1 MIIVQD
7 KLEGVMKTRLFV
19 LFVAVVIAVL
29 IGLLFYVNAGA
40 AYGCSR
46 YQITEEQPT
55 RILLR
60 ASTKESPTSIYAGL
74 YVLRFYCNMD
84 SDPEMEL
91 VARKRL
97 WLKVE
102 YWEAESLVRIIG
114 AASPEVSWYEQF
126 HWQRLVQDLRNTGWD
141 VIITKFSESKLWC
154 DLRNCAD
161 DRYFMAC
168 KVYGSIPGYFDCWYF
183 KNP

>member
-1 MIIVQD
+1 MKRTIVIGIAI
-7 KLEGVMKTRLFV
+7 LILV
-19 LFVAVVIAVL
+19 LF
-29 IGLLFYVNAGA
+29 GLLLFSIREAHA

-46 YQITEEQPT
+46 YQVVEEKPVGV
-55 RILLR
+55 LLR
-60 ASTKESPTSIYAGL
+60 AATKESPTSIYAGL
-74 YVLRFYCNMD
+74 YALRFYCNMD
-84 SDPEMEL
+84 SDPQLEL

-97 WLKVE
+97 WLKAE
-102 YWEAESLVRIIG
+102 YWEAEWVVRIIG

-126 HWQRLVQDLRNTGWD
+126 HWQRLIQDIRNTGWE
-141 VIITKFSESKLWC
+141 VIITKFSLSKLWC

-168 KVYGSIPGYFDCWYF
+168 KVYGSMPGYFDCWYY